1 MKILFQL
8 LGKLIWQVGTLFW
21 QEGKLFLQVGIFFKW
36 HKMSGWKSDFPS
48 EQSAEGVEREKF
60 SSPGLD
66 TWPVGY
72 HPTIQI
78 GRRPKVGQGQVMIM
92 MMMMWDIFLWQ
103 PQPYCLEGVLHC
115 QIPSITFNPPS
126 PHHHHPP
133 HFRHGCHQND
143 WTKVVYII
151 FLFYLFPFFHLAS

>member
-1 MKILFQL
+1 MGKGENIISASGEIDLAGGNIILAGGKIILA
-8 LGKLIWQVGTLFW
+8 GGN
-21 QEGKLFLQVGIFFKW
+21 FFKW
-36 HKMSGWKSDFPS
+36 HKMNGWKSDFPS

-92 MMMMWDIFLWQ
+92 MMMM
-103 PQPYCLEGVLHC
+103 
-115 QIPSITFNPPS
+115 
-126 PHHHHPP
+126 
-133 HFRHGCHQND
+133 
-143 WTKVVYII
+143 
-151 FLFYLFPFFHLAS
+151 